1 MMKGPGWFLFYSR
14 QPTHKVKAPRI
25 PSHFLNPLVTTED
38 LKEALKQVKYPGFSR
53 DIVSFGLIRSAV
65 FVDGTAKVSVALTT
79 SDPKLPTL
87 LKRDIEQCLRALPGV
102 KDVIIELAVS
112 AAKAPPKPGQ
122 ATPGGGTAPAGLK
135 HSVAIASGKGGVG
148 KSTFAVNLACALAQ
162 VLELRGR
169 SGRVGLMDCDIYGPS
184 VPLMMG
190 LHGRPEIDG
199 ESLIP
204 LERHG
209 VKVMSMGFLVDDN
222 TPVVWRG
229 PMIMKTIQQFVQNV
243 KWGELDILLV
253 DMPPG
258 TGDAQLSLVQTLP
271 LDGAILVTTPQTAAT
286 NVARKGGLMFQKV
299 NVPLL
304 GVAENMSWFEDAA
317 GTKLPLFGEGG
328 GARTADS
335 LGTVLLGQVPL
346 YAEIRAGGDSGLP
359 VVVSAPASRPAQ
371 VFREMAETLLQ
382 KLKV

>member
-1 MMKGPGWFLFYSR
+1 MNSDS
-14 QPTHKVKAPRI
+14 I
-25 PSHFLNPLVTTED
+25 
-38 LKEALKQVKYPGFSR
+38 KEALKLVKYPGFSR
-53 DIVSFGLIRSAV
+53 DIVSFGLVRGAA
-65 FVDGTAKVSVALTT
+65 FDAGTAKVSVAITT
-79 SDPKLPTL
+79 SDPKVPTM
-87 LKRDIEQCLRALPGV
+87 LKQEIEKCLKAQPGV
-102 KDVIIELAVS
+102 TDVIVELAVS

-122 ATPGGGTAPAGLK
+122 ANLGGGAAPTGIK
-135 HSVAIASGKGGVG
+135 RSVAIASGKGGVG

-162 VLELRGR
+162 VLTERGR
-169 SGRVGLMDCDIYGPS
+169 EGRVGLMDCDIYGPS

-190 LHGRPEIDG
+190 IEGRPEIDG
-199 ESLIP
+199 ESLVP

-229 PMIMKTIQQFVQNV
+229 PMVMKTIQQFVQNV
-243 KWGELDILLV
+243 KWGELDVLLV
-253 DMPPG
+253 DLPPG

-271 LDGAILVTTPQTAAT
+271 LDGAVLVTTPQTAAT

-304 GVAENMSWFEDAA
+304 GVAENMSWFEDANGQRQA
-317 GTKLPLFGEGG
+317 LFGEGG
-328 GARTADS
+328 GAETAES

-346 YAEIRAGGDSGLP
+346 YPEIRAGGDCGLP
-359 VVVSAPASRPAQ
+359 VVVNQPDSKPAR
-371 VFREMAETLLQ
+371 VFRSIAETMLA

>member
-1 MMKGPGWFLFYSR
+1 MTADS
-14 QPTHKVKAPRI
+14 I
-25 PSHFLNPLVTTED
+25 
-38 LKEALKQVKYPGFSR
+38 KEALKQVKYPGFSR
-53 DIVSFGLIRSAV
+53 DIVSFGLVRSAA
-65 FVDGTAKVSVALTT
+65 FVDGTAKVSVAITT
-79 SDPKLPTL
+79 SDPKVPLM
-87 LKRDIEQCLRALPGV
+87 LKTEIEHCLRAQPGV

-112 AAKAPPKPGQ
+112 AAKAPPQPGPAGAGGGQ
-122 ATPGGGTAPAGLK
+122 APSGLK

-162 VLELRGR
+162 VLEKRGR
-169 SGRVGLMDCDIYGPS
+169 PGRIGLMDCDIYGPS

-190 LHGRPEIDG
+190 LNGRPEIDG
-199 ESLIP
+199 EMLVP

-243 KWGELDILLV
+243 KWGELDVLLV
-253 DMPPG
+253 DLPPG

-271 LDGAILVTTPQTAAT
+271 LDGALLVTTPQTAAT

-317 GTKLPLFGEGG
+317 GNKLPLFGEGG
-328 GARTADS
+328 GALTAEA
-335 LGTVLLGQVPL
+335 LGTTLLGQVPL
-346 YAEIRAGGDSGLP
+346 FPEIRAGGDCGMP
-359 VVVSAPASRPAQ
+359 VVVNSPDSRPAQ
-371 VFREMAETLLQ
+371 VFREIAETLLT